1 MLPEPT
7 RKSLD
12 YFLKSI
18 HPISRFSSRR
28 FKQLRISS
36 PTPPS
41 HPSLPS
47 YSQSPKSSQN
57 TSLSCTK
64 KPVISKSSQL
74 KRPSYLKP
82 PNLTPLQG
90 KPLPIRS
97 RSKTPE
103 INCKKS
109 VNLITRIPFVQWLN

>member
-1 MLPEPT
+1 MLPEST

-28 FKQLRISS
+28 FKQLRIS
-36 PTPPS
+36 TPMPIK

-47 YSQSPKSSQN
+47 SSQSPKSSQN
-57 TSLSCTK
+57 TLLSCTK
-64 KPVISKSSQL
+64 KPVVCKSSQL
-74 KRPSYLKP
+74 KRPSYLKHP
-82 PNLTPLQG
+82 KFTLLQG
-90 KPLPIRS
+90 NPLPIRS
-97 RSKTPE
+97 RSKSPE